1 MIQLDSVIRE
11 LEGAIAGGS
20 ATRCSE
26 ISKGITDLFAVQAP
40 HLSDTEIEIFDE
52 LLTRLTIEIEVT
64 ARAIMA
70 VRLAPI
76 RNAPPRAIR
85 KLAFD
90 DAIEVAAPVL
100 SQSER
105 LTDADLAENAACKS
119 QDHLLAIAGRT
130 VLNESVTDVLV
141 ARGDRRVL
149 LSTVGNKGAR
159 LSDTGFSVLVQR
171 SDDDGELA
179 IIVGSRTEIPRP
191 LLRQLVATAAEAVR
205 AKLTAIRPEAVEY
218 VHDIVAEAAGEVEA
232 GAIERSQR
240 RGTEQK
246 RLTPP
251 TRNIDQSL
259 AQNDL
264 VGAASAVAA
273 SCNMPLEF
281 VEQAIGQKSVEVLLV
296 LARAADLSVA
306 TLREIFQLRG
316 MGHMTINEIEKSVT
330 AYRRLKIETA
340 EEILRFYRTRAKQ
353 PRFS

>member
-1 MIQLDSVIRE
+1 MIQLDSVIRD

-20 ATRCSE
+20 AIRCSE

-179 IIVGSRTEIPRP
+179 IVVGSRIEIPRP
-191 LLRQLVATAAEAVR
+191 LLRQLVATAAESVR
-205 AKLTAIRPEAVEY
+205 AKLTAIRPEAAEY
-218 VHDIVAEAAGEVEA
+218 VHDIVSEAAGEVEA
-232 GAIERSQR
+232 GAIERSR
-240 RGTEQK
+240 PGGTK

-259 AQNDL
+259 AQNDF

-306 TLREIFQLRG
+306 NLREIFQLRG
-316 MGHMTINEIEKSVT
+316 KGHMTINEIEKSVT

>member
-1 MIQLDSVIRE
+1 MIPLDSVIKE

-20 ATRCSE
+20 ATRCSK

-40 HLSDTEIEIFDE
+40 HLSDAEILIFDE

-105 LTDADLAENAACKS
+105 LTDADLVDNAACKS
-119 QDHLLAIAGRT
+119 QEHLLVIAGRA
-130 VLNESVTDVLV
+130 VINESVTDVLV

-149 LSTVGNKGAR
+149 LRTVGNKGAR
-159 LSDTGFSVLVQR
+159 LSDTGFSVVVQR

-179 IIVGSRTEIPRP
+179 ICVGSRTEIPRH

-205 AKLTAIRPEAVEY
+205 AKLTAIRPEVVEY
-218 VHDIVAEAAGEVEA
+218 VHDIVVEAAGEVEA
-232 GAIERSQR
+232 GVIERSQR
-240 RGTEQK
+240 RGAQQK
-246 RLTPP
+246 RQTPR
-251 TRNIDQSL
+251 TREIDQSL
-259 AQNDL
+259 TQNDL
-264 VGAASAVAA
+264 VGVALAVAA

-281 VEQAIGQKSVEVLLV
+281 VEQAIGQKSVETFLV

-306 TLREIFQLRG
+306 ALREILQLRG
-316 MGHMTINEIEKSVT
+316 KGHVAINEIEKSVT
-330 AYRRLKIETA
+330 VYRHLKIETA

-353 PRFS
+353 SRFS

>member
-26 ISKGITDLFAVQAP
+26 ISKRITDLFAVQAP
-40 HLSDTEIEIFDE
+40 HLSDTEIGIFDE

-105 LTDADLAENAACKS
+105 LTDADLAENATCKS

-171 SDDDGELA
+171 SDDDSELA
-179 IIVGSRTEIPRP
+179 IVVGSRTEIPRP

-205 AKLTAIRPEAVEY
+205 AKLTAIRPEVIEY
-218 VHDIVAEAAGEVEA
+218 VQDIVAEAAEEVEA

-240 RGTEQK
+240 RGAEQK
-246 RLTPP
+246 HLTPP
-251 TRNIDQSL
+251 TRNIEQSL
-259 AQNDL
+259 AQNDF
-264 VGAASAVAA
+264 VGVASAVAA

-306 TLREIFQLRG
+306 ALREIFQLRG
-316 MGHMTINEIEKSVT
+316 QGHMTINEIEKSVT
-330 AYRRLKIETA
+330 AYRRLNIETA